1 MNESTQTDFAASAQ
15 RFKEAVESL
24 ADLRSKVGIIDSF
37 RAQQEKSTDSLSEWA
52 STLESVT
59 NELSQLGNLGEQVLS
74 SLNKAIAKATS
85 ALQQETVQ
93 AIHEDLT
100 GLQAKSDARH
110 DATTKVLASAV
121 DDLAGVGELGKQI
134 LGLLQ
139 EVNASSANAAKQ
151 ESVQAIHEDLTGLQ
165 AKSDA
170 RHDATTKVL
179 ASAVDDLA
187 GVGELGKQ
195 ILGLLQE
202 VNASSANAAKQET
215 VQAIHE
221 NITKLRAEYGD
232 QKKGTQEAI
241 QGLRE
246 DLKAIHHANAA
257 TQQELNE
264 IQKKVHNLPLRIRR
278 KHGLLIRDR
287 SDANRNDVLP

>member
-37 RAQQEKSTDSLSEWA
+37 RAQQEKSTDSLSEWT

-59 NELSQLGNLGEQVLS
+59 NELSQVGNLGEQVLG

-100 GLQAKSDARH
+100 GFQAKSDAQH
-110 DATTKVLASAV
+110 DATTKALASAV
-121 DDLAGVGELGKQI
+121 DDLVGVGELGKEI

-139 EVNASSANAAKQ
+139 EVA
-151 ESVQAIHEDLTGLQ
+151 
-165 AKSDA
+165 
-170 RHDATTKVL
+170 
-179 ASAVDDLA
+179 
-187 GVGELGKQ
+187 
-195 ILGLLQE
+195 
-202 VNASSANAAKQET
+202 ASSANAAKQET
-215 VQAIHE
+215 VQAIHDDLRGLQAKSDARHDE
-221 NITKLRAEYGD
+221 LTKALASAVDDLVGVGELGKEILGLLQEVVASSANAAKQEIVQAIHDDLTKLNGEYGD
-232 QKKGTQEAI
+232 QQKSTQEAI

-246 DLKAIHHANAA
+246 ELKSIHNAHSA
-257 TQQELNE
+257 TQHELNE
-264 IQKKVHNLPLRIRR
+264 IQKKVRDLPSRIRR
-278 KHGLLIRDR
+278 KHGL
-287 SDANRNDVLP
+287 

>member
-37 RAQQEKSTDSLSEWA
+37 RAQQEKSTDSLSEWT

-59 NELSQLGNLGEQVLS
+59 NELSQVGNLGEQVLG

-100 GLQAKSDARH
+100 GFQAKSDAQH
-110 DATTKVLASAV
+110 DATTKALASAV
-121 DDLAGVGELGKQI
+121 DDLVGVGELGKEI

-139 EVNASSANAAKQ
+139 EVVASSANAAKQ
-151 ESVQAIHEDLTGLQ
+151 EIVQAIHDDLT
-165 AKSDA
+165 
-170 RHDATTKVL
+170 
-179 ASAVDDLA
+179 
-187 GVGELGKQ
+187 
-195 ILGLLQE
+195 
-202 VNASSANAAKQET
+202 
-215 VQAIHE
+215 
-221 NITKLRAEYGD
+221 KLNGEYGD
-232 QKKGTQEAI
+232 QQKSTQEAI

-246 DLKAIHHANAA
+246 ELKSIHNAHSA
-257 TQQELNE
+257 TQHELNE
-264 IQKKVHNLPLRIRR
+264 IQKKVRDLPSRIRR
-278 KHGLLIRDR
+278 KHGL
-287 SDANRNDVLP
+287 